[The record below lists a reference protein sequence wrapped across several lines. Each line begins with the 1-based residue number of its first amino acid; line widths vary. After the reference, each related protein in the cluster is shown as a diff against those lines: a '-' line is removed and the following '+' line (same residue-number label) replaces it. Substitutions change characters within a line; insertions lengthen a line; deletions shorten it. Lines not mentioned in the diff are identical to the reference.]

1 MAVSSLELL
10 IGSFQEI
17 ILLSLCKKYPFRF
30 HGCIVKYLI
39 SYVLI
44 VCGVSSPIDCS
55 HDLSKNELEVCLVS
69 ISKRFIPLL
78 WFGVYRFADKKVW
91 W

>member
-10 IGSFQEI
+10 IGSFQKI
-17 ILLSLCKKYPFRF
+17 MLLSLLQKVSFGCHR
-30 HGCIVKYLI
+30 CIVKYLI
-39 SYVLI
+39 SFVLI
-44 VCGVSSPIDCS
+44 VCGVSSPIVYS

-91 W
+91 R